1 LDGDSYPPPLSFLV
15 ILSESYF
22 NQLSTDIVIVNFV
35 ILFLILCSGLMSA
48 SEVAYFSLTKPELEN
63 LKESEEKTEN
73 NVARLM
79 EKPRYL
85 LSTILITNNL
95 VNIGVIILSNF
106 VTTRMLNFIDMQI
119 AGFLVPGYAL
129 EFTFNVVILTVVLV
143 LFGEATPKVYAT
155 HNKFTIAKL
164 TAGLFM
170 VLMKLYRPLN
180 WMLIGSTQMLER
192 RLKKHNTE
200 IDIEEINMAIEMTV
214 ENENKESKEDAKLL
228 KGVVQLG
235 NITVKQVMRPRVD
248 VIALDAS
255 LKFDE
260 LVEKVKEYGY
270 SRMPVFEDSLDN
282 IKGVLY
288 IKDLL
293 QHLNQNNEFGWQT
306 LIREPLFVPE
316 TKRIDDLLRE
326 IQESRKHM
334 AIVVDE
340 YGGTNGILTLE
351 DIVEEVVGDIKDEF
365 DEAEPESTILKIA
378 DGIFVASG
386 KNTIDELC
394 AALEL
399 AEDFFE
405 EVKGEAET
413 IGGLV
418 LEILGRIPKA
428 MEQVEFQTIKFT
440 VLKIAN
446 NRIED
451 VRIELQ

>member
-1 LDGDSYPPPLSFLV
+1 MDGDSYPPPLSFLV
-15 ILSESYF
+15 ILSESFF
-22 NQLSTDIVIVNFV
+22 NPLSADIVAVNFV

-48 SEVAYFSLTKPELEN
+48 SEVAYFSLTKPELDN
-63 LKESEEKTEN
+63 LKASEDKTDN
-73 NVARLM
+73 RIALLM
-79 EKPRYL
+79 EQPRYL

-95 VNIGVIILSNF
+95 VNIGVIILSYF
-106 VTTRMLNFIDMQI
+106 VTTRMLNFIDVSVG
-119 AGFLVPGYAL
+119 GFLIPAHAI
-129 EFTFNVVILTVVLV
+129 EFAFNVVIVTVVLV

-155 HNKFTIAKL
+155 QNKFVIAKL
-164 TAGLFM
+164 TAGLFRF
-170 VLMKLYRPLN
+170 LLKLYRPLN
-180 WMLIGSTQMLER
+180 WMLIGSTQMLEKQ
-192 RLKKHNTE
+192 LKKRNAE

-255 LKFDE
+255 MNFFE
-260 LVEKVKEYGY
+260 LIEKVKEHGY

-293 QHLNQNNEFGWQT
+293 QHLNQNDEFGWQS
-306 LIREPLFVPE
+306 LVREPLFVPE
-316 TKRIDDLLRE
+316 TKHIDDLLRE
-326 IQESRKHM
+326 IQESRKHI

-340 YGGTNGILTLE
+340 YGGTNGIITLE

-378 DGIFVASG
+378 DGIYVASG

-399 AEDFFE
+399 AEDFFAE
-405 EVKGEAET
+405 AKGEAET

-418 LEILGRIPKA
+418 LEMLGRLPKA
-428 MEQVEFQTIKFT
+428 MEQVEFQSIKFT
-440 VLKIAN
+440 VMKVAN

-451 VRIELQ
+451 VRIEVL